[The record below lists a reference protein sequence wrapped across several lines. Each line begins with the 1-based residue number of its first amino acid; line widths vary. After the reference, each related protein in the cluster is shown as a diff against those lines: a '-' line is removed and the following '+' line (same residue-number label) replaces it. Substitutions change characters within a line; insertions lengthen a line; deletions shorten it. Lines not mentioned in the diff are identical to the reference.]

1 VPLTCPSESE
11 LLLLALEGDRAPDT
25 VISRH
30 LGGCAVCRARVA
42 NLARVVHGIRASS
55 TAAIVGEGECLDE
68 FALGRF
74 VDGALP
80 PGERDTA
87 LAHLAACGQCR
98 RQLASLVEL
107 LADPGVAA
115 EVRQIE
121 QARDR
126 SAPRRRLLAG
136 AGLLAAA
143 ALVLLLV
150 WPGGRDH
157 AIDGHRGPTITASA
171 APTPISPIGD
181 VTAAT
186 TLGWTAVVGAERYR
200 VTLFDAAGK
209 VLFET
214 ELTDTVVAIPDSVSI
229 DPGRWYLWKV
239 EARTGWERWTSSEL
253 IRFRAGPEPT
263 QEVPAEPSP
272 SPHTLVPRSP
282 RQDSLRLVARQLS
295 DSALVLEIRA
305 RPFEVRDALSETLAL
320 SLRGEPAAREE
331 ELVLAHRLAAAYA
344 AAWHDT
350 FLVREVARFSAWP
363 PERRAVKVLA
373 DSVRRAGITAF
384 SRDGAA
390 AAIAIWRRALSRAS
404 AIADT
409 TGMAATLGNIG
420 AGLSHDGRPD
430 SAEVYLERSR
440 VLAVAVGD
448 MRVEANAISELAG
461 VRENHDDIAGAR
473 QFYAR
478 AIALRTKIGDSR
490 GLASDYNNLAGLAQD
505 AGDLDEARR
514 QLEAA
519 LALNRRDG
527 RAEVAAT
534 NLVNL
539 AGLASLAG
547 DFGRAERFYRDALAT
562 WRDRQ
567 QWADVADGLRG
578 LGELELRRGD
588 YPAARVD
595 LSEALALY
603 DRTGPPEAAFS
614 VRQEVA
620 GTRAAEGDLQG
631 ALDELRQAQ
640 RVADSA
646 GMDAEVQAGIAL
658 ARADLAVQLNT
669 LPEAERLYASAERL
683 FHRAGNRAGEA
694 EAEEGLGMLFIDQD
708 NAARGKELLDRALRT
723 ELTTGDRRA
732 ASLTRVT
739 LADLSLRRGDT
750 TGARRQLA
758 RASAELAKLG
768 DPVAAAAAL
777 GERASLE
784 AAAEFPAAAESLF
797 RAALGTVRE
806 RVAPG
811 VTWRLHA
818 GLGETRR
825 GRGALDDAAAELRA
839 AIADIE
845 RTGRSLTLAER
856 RSGFLTDKWDVY
868 VQLALLERDRGRVS
882 VAFDVSERARASAM
896 LELLAQGRVAAPED
910 TSAELVAREQ
920 DLRHRIAELAGDPER
935 STAGSQALRGPDIS
949 RGGAVTREGLLRA
962 QEEYAELLLEIR
974 ERAPR
979 HAALVSRETATWRDV
994 ARHLQPDEAFI
1005 EYLVSDASSLA
1016 FVVTHDTA
1024 VAVALGVSRHDLARL
1039 IDFVRGTLQPRGVPA
1054 LDSLWR
1060 APLRQLNRDL
1070 IAPIEASGLL
1080 TGKLRLVIVPHAE
1093 LHYLPFAALLAGDGR
1108 ERFLVERFQVTVTPS
1123 ASVWL
1128 ALAARPAARATAGVL
1143 AFAPRPDALRASRR
1157 EVAATARLDR
1167 DPRVVVGSAATEGA
1181 FRREAPT
1188 RRIIHLATYGVLN
1201 KQNPLFSFV
1210 ELAPDGSDDGRLE
1223 VHEVFGLSLAADLVV
1238 LSACQ
1243 TGLGSGAFTDVPAG
1257 DDWIGLARAF
1267 LSAGAAR
1274 VLATLWPVQDR
1285 ATAALM
1291 EQFYRGYTV
1300 GADPGRALAAAQRAL
1315 LLTPATANP
1324 YYWAGFEL
1332 IGGR

>member
-1 VPLTCPSESE
+1 MPLTCPSESE
-11 LLLLALEGDRAPDT
+11 LLLCALADDSPPDSL
-25 VISRH
+25 ISRH
-30 LGGCAVCRARVA
+30 LSGCAECRSRVA
-42 NLARVVHGIRASS
+42 DLARVVHGIRASS
-55 TAAIVGEGECLDE
+55 GAAIVGDGECLDE
-68 FALGRF
+68 LILSRF
-74 VDGALP
+74 VDGTSP
-80 PGERDTA
+80 GGERETA
-87 LAHLAACGQCR
+87 LAHLAKCGQCR

-143 ALVLLLV
+143 ALVLVLV

-181 VTAAT
+181 VAAAT
-186 TLGWTAVVGAERYR
+186 TLGWTAVPGAERYR

-209 VLFET
+209 LLFET
-214 ELTDTVVAIPDSVSI
+214 ELNDTLVAIPDSISI
-229 DPGRWYLWKV
+229 DPGRLYLWKV
-239 EARTGWERWTSSEL
+239 EARTGWERWVSSEL
-253 IRFRAGPEPT
+253 IRFRAEPAPK
-263 QEVPAEPSP
+263 VPAEPSP
-272 SPHTLVPRSP
+272 SPHTLVPVTP
-282 RQDSLRLVARQLS
+282 RQDSLRLLARHLS

-305 RPFEVRDALSETLAL
+305 RPLEVRDALSETLAL

-344 AAWHDT
+344 AAWHDE

-384 SRDGAA
+384 GRDGAA
-390 AAIAIWRRALSRAS
+390 AAIAIWRRALVRAS

-420 AGLSHDGRPD
+420 AGLSHDGQPD

-448 MRVEANAISELAG
+448 MRVEANALSELAG
-461 VRENHDDIAGAR
+461 VRETHDDIAGAR

-478 AIALRTKIGDSR
+478 AIALRTRIGDSR

-547 DFGRAERFYRDALAT
+547 DFGRAERFYREALAT
-562 WRDRQ
+562 WRERQ

-578 LGELELRRGD
+578 LGEMELRRGD
-588 YPAARVD
+588 YPAARAD
-595 LSEALALY
+595 LLEALALY
-603 DRTGPPEAAFS
+603 DRTGPLATAFA
-614 VRQEVA
+614 VRAEVA
-620 GTRAAEGDLQG
+620 GARAAEGELQG
-631 ALDELRQAQ
+631 ALDELRRAQ
-640 RVADSA
+640 DLADSA
-646 GMDAEVQAGIAL
+646 RMGADVQAGIAL
-658 ARADLAVQLNT
+658 ARGDLATQLNT
-669 LPEAERLYASAERL
+669 RPEAERLYASAEL
-683 FHRAGNRAGEA
+683 LYHRAGNRAGEA
-694 EAEEGLGMLFIDQD
+694 EAEEGLGVLLLEEDDGTRAQ
-708 NAARGKELLDRALRT
+708 EVLDRALRT
-723 ELTTGDRRA
+723 ELATGNRRA
-732 ASLTRVT
+732 ASLTRLV
-739 LADLSLRRGDT
+739 LGDLSLRHGDT
-750 TGARRQLA
+750 TAARRQLA
-758 RASAELAKLG
+758 RASAEFARLG

-784 AAAEFPAAAESLF
+784 AAAQFPAAAESLF
-797 RAALGTVRE
+797 RLALATVGQ
-806 RVAPG
+806 RVAPA
-811 VTWRLHA
+811 VTWPLHA
-818 GLGETRR
+818 GLGATRR
-825 GRGALDDAAAELRA
+825 GQDALDDAAAELRA

-868 VQLALLERDRGRVS
+868 VQLALLERDRGRVGA
-882 VAFDVSERARASAM
+882 AFDVSERARANAM
-896 LELLAQGRVAAPED
+896 LELLAEGRVAAPQD

-920 DLRHRIAELAGDPER
+920 DLRRHIGELTGQLEG
-935 STAGSQALRGPDIS
+935 STAGSQPLRGPDVS
-949 RGGAVTREGLLRA
+949 RWGAVTREGLLRA
-962 QEEYAELLLEIR
+962 QEEYSELLLEIR

-979 HAALVSRETATWRDV
+979 HAALVTRETATWRDV
-994 ARHLQPDEAFI
+994 ARHLPPDEAFI

-1016 FVVTHDTA
+1016 FVVTGDTA
-1024 VAVALGVSRHDLARL
+1024 VAVPLQVSRRDLARL
-1039 IDFVRGTLQPRGVPA
+1039 IDFVRGTLQPRGAPA

-1060 APLRQLNRDL
+1060 APLRQLHRDL

-1080 TGKLRLVIVPHAE
+1080 AGKLRLVIVPYAE
-1093 LHYLPFAALLAGDGR
+1093 LHYLPFAALLGGDGR
-1108 ERFLVERFQVTVTPS
+1108 ERFLVERFQVMVTPS

-1128 ALAARPAARATAGVL
+1128 ALAARRSGRATAGVL
-1143 AFAPRPDALRASRR
+1143 AFAPRPDAFPASRQ
-1157 EVAATARLDR
+1157 EVAATARLDG
-1167 DPRVVVGSAATEGA
+1167 DARVVVGNAATEEA
-1181 FRREAPT
+1181 FRREAPA
-1188 RRIIHLATYGVLN
+1188 RRIIHLATNGVLN

-1210 ELAPDGSDDGRLE
+1210 ELAPDSADDGRLE
-1223 VHEVFGLSLAADLVV
+1223 VHEVFGLRLAADLVV

-1243 TGLGSGAFTDVPAG
+1243 TGLGSGALTDVPAG

-1267 LSAGAAR
+1267 LSAGAAQ
-1274 VLATLWPVQDR
+1274 VMATLWPVQDR

-1300 GADPGRALAAAQRAL
+1300 GADPGPALAAAQRAL
-1315 LLTPATANP
+1315 LMRPVTANP

-1332 IGGR
+1332 VGGR